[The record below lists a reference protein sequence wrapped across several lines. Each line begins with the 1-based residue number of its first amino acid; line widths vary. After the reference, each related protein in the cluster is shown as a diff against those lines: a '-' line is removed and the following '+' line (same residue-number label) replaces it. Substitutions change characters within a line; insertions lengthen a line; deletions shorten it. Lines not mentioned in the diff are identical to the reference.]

1 MIQGTKYELR
11 KEEVSLATLLGSIK
25 DKMFEQ
31 KEPFLIHLLR
41 KELGRQVRKD
51 LRQNLRE
58 DDLNNMSDFSK
69 GFVLFYFL
77 LNFINVFWLRACLTQ
92 T

>member
-69 GFVLFYFL
+69 GFV
-77 LNFINVFWLRACLTQ
+77 
-92 T
+92 